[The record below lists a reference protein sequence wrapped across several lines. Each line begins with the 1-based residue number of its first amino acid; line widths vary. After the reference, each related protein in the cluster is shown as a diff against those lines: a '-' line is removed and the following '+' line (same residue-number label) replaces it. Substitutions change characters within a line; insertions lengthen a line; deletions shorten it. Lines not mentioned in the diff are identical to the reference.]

1 MPMIADLAEAKAYLR
16 VDGDE
21 EDTLIDELLRAAQ
34 KLCEDV
40 SRLDETHYDNAV
52 GTARAAVLY
61 TLAYLYEHR
70 EEADH
75 HALVLTLRN
84 LLVGVRE
91 EGF

>member
-1 MPMIADLAEAKAYLR
+1 MPMIANLAEAKAYLR
-16 VDGDE
+16 VDGNE
-21 EDTLIDELLRAAQ
+21 EDALIDELLRAAQ
-34 KLCEDV
+34 RLCEDIA
-40 SRLDETHYDNAV
+40 RLDETQFDNAD
-52 GTARAAVLY
+52 GTAKAAVLY

-84 LLVGVRE
+84 LLMGIRE

>member
-40 SRLDETHYDNAV
+40 SRLDETHYDNAG

-70 EEADH
+70 EEADLH
-75 HALVLTLRN
+75 ELTMNLRS
-84 LLVGVRE
+84 LLFSIREGV
-91 EGF
+91 F

>member
-1 MPMIADLAEAKAYLR
+1 MPMIAVLAEAKAYLG

-21 EDTLIDELLRAAQ
+21 EDTLIDERLRAAQ

-40 SRLDETHYDNAV
+40 SRLDETHYDNAG

-70 EEADH
+70 ADADH
-75 HALVLTLRN
+75 PALVLTLRN

>member
-1 MPMIADLAEAKAYLR
+1 M
-16 VDGDE
+16 
-21 EDTLIDELLRAAQ
+21 
-34 KLCEDV
+34 
-40 SRLDETHYDNAV
+40 
-52 GTARAAVLY
+52 LY

>member
-1 MPMIADLAEAKAYLR
+1 MPMIANLAEAKAYLR

-21 EDTLIDELLRAAQ
+21 EDALIDELLRAAQ

-40 SRLDETHYDNAV
+40 ARLKEEEFDNAG
-52 GTARAAVLY
+52 GTAKAAVLY

-84 LLVGVRE
+84 LLMGVRE

>member
-40 SRLDETHYDNAV
+40 SRLDETHYDNAG
-52 GTARAAVLY
+52 GTARAAVQAMWLPPN
-61 TLAYLYEHR
+61 
-70 EEADH
+70 
-75 HALVLTLRN
+75 V
-84 LLVGVRE
+84 VPSWP
-91 EGF
+91 

>member
-34 KLCEDV
+34 TLCEDV
-40 SRLDETHYDNAV
+40 SRLDETHYDNAG

>member
-40 SRLDETHYDNAV
+40 SRLDETHYDNAG